1 MKGSRFLTEL
11 VDCSTFQKGKL
22 NLIEAPTGC
31 GKTYFALKHIPS
43 LVKNPLY
50 KVAFLIDTTN
60 GKEQAARIDMQ
71 KAATKVEPLD
81 PKGDTIWLGV
91 VDKDGNA
98 VSWASSGTSGFKG
111 SKKKTP
117 FAAGMSAEAAGK
129 AAYDSGMRKVDV
141 FVRGLGSGRE
151 TAIRSLQTAG
161 LEILSITDVT
171 PVPHNGCRPPKR
183 PRG

>member
-1 MKGSRFLTEL
+1 MAYKARKRKVKKNIPEGQAHIH
-11 VDCSTFQKGKL
+11 STF
-22 NLIEAPTGC
+22 NNTIVTI
-31 GKTYFALKHIPS
+31 T
-43 LVKNPLY
+43 
-50 KVAFLIDTTN
+50 D
-60 GKEQAARIDMQ
+60 KEC
-71 KAATKVEPLD
+71 
-81 PKGDTIWLGV
+81 
-91 VDKDGNA
+91 NA
-98 VSWASSGTSGFKG
+98 VAWASSGTSGFKG

-129 AAYDSGMRKVDV
+129 AAYDSGMRKVEV

>member
-1 MKGSRFLTEL
+1 MAYKARKRKVKKNIPEGQAHIH
-11 VDCSTFQKGKL
+11 STFNNTIVTITDKEG
-22 NLIEAPTGC
+22 N
-31 GKTYFALKHIPS
+31 
-43 LVKNPLY
+43 V
-50 KVAFLIDTTN
+50 VAW
-60 GKEQAARIDMQ
+60 
-71 KAATKVEPLD
+71 AT
-81 PKGDTIWLGV
+81 
-91 VDKDGNA
+91 
-98 VSWASSGTSGFKG
+98 SGTSGFKG

-129 AAYDSGMRKVDV
+129 AAYDSGMRKVEV
-141 FVRGLGSGRE
+141 FVKGLGSGRE